1 MGKQKFVHE
10 FDMTFLTVTVDIIS
24 CILSQQQ
31 QAGQE
36 LKEAKEVSLVF
47 QVPPIEKMDASL
59 SNLASCE

>member
-1 MGKQKFVHE
+1 MGRQKFLHE
-10 FDMTFLTVTVDIIS
+10 FDMTFLTVTVHI
-24 CILSQQQ
+24 ILSQQQ